1 MISFCDSC
9 MYAEP
14 QGHYHG
20 NIELLYSTPSS
31 VKGAGL
37 SSVTVELPRDSVM
50 TVWEKAERNVKG
62 EGGQQKVK
70 ETFFGMIS
78 DVVNNGIGLQLK
90 VSGEWRS
97 IILFSF

>member
-1 MISFCDSC
+1 

-37 SSVTVELPRDSVM
+37 SSVAVELPRDSVITM
-50 TVWEKAERNVKG
+50 WEQAERKVKG

-70 ETFFGMIS
+70 ETFLKMIS
-78 DVVNNGIGLQLK
+78 DVVNNGTGLQLK
-90 VSGEWRS
+90 VSGDLRL
-97 IILFSF
+97 ILFLIGFT

>member
-1 MISFCDSC
+1 MISFCDCC

-31 VKGAGL
+31 VKEAGL
-37 SSVTVELPRDSVM
+37 SSVAVALPRDSV
-50 TVWEKAERNVKG
+50 TTLWEKAERNVKD

-70 ETFFGMIS
+70 ERFLEMIS
-78 DVVNNGIGLQLK
+78 DVVDNGTGLQLK
-90 VSGEWRS
+90 VS
-97 IILFSF
+97 

>member
-1 MISFCDSC
+1 MMSFCDCC
-9 MYAEP
+9 MYTEP

-37 SSVTVELPRDSVM
+37 SSVAVELPRDSVITM
-50 TVWEKAERNVKG
+50 WEKAERKVKD

-70 ETFFGMIS
+70 ETFLEMIS
-78 DVVNNGIGLQLK
+78 DVVNTSTGLQLK

-97 IILFSF
+97 IFF